1 MSLTPSLKPLV
12 FMGFLSIGL
21 SIVGC
26 SDSGFESNF
35 VYSEGT
41 LSLVREA
48 QDGTKENPGVKK
60 LIDSHFGDPQHL
72 KAWDKMP
79 LDFGGIISRI
89 EGGKES

>member
-12 FMGFLSIGL
+12 LMGFLSIGL

-48 QDGTKENPGVKK
+48 QEKK
-60 LIDSHFGDPQHL
+60 
-72 KAWDKMP
+72 
-79 LDFGGIISRI
+79 
-89 EGGKES
+89 